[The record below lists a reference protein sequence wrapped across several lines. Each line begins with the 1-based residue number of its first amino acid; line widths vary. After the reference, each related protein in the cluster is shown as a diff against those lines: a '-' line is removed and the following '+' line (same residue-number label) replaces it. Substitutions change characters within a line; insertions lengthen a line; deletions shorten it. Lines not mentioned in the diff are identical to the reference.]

1 MSEINLPVTVLIGPV
16 RNRDIIPCKGVT
28 TVNVLYTS
36 NCTVKCYSNFNI
48 VDYTPTYLEGTM
60 QLMAPKLCTNGKTLQ

>member
-1 MSEINLPVTVLIGPV
+1 MFEIKPATVLIGPV
-16 RNRDIIPCKGVT
+16 QNWDVPCKEVT

-36 NCTVKCYSNFNI
+36 NFTEKCYSNFNI